1 MSVSRPSQIR
11 ADGVAVPLALQKHRP
26 AGNVQRFDDVVHR
39 VHALRDLRRA
49 VIERQDLADRSRRLR
64 ALGLRRP
71 QPGLA
76 RDGGGKLT
84 VGRIQ
89 HRIVKLGALDALF
102 VDIHPLCL
110 LLTMR

>member
-1 MSVSRPSQIR
+1 M
-11 ADGVAVPLALQKHRP
+11 
-26 AGNVQRFDDVVHR
+26 
-39 VHALRDLRRA
+39 
-49 VIERQDLADRSRRLR
+49 IERQDLADRSRRLR
-64 ALGLRRP
+64 ALGLRRL

-76 RDGGGKLT
+76 RNGGGKLT